1 RRSSASSCC
10 LGEMYKSFTKQSP
23 YTAKHSLAAI
33 IEQESKQ
40 KYAMETMGP
49 PKVELPSPDKF
60 LKKHSKQ
67 FKPPAEPEHF
77 HKPPAPLRTDKPQ
90 IRIQSKK
97 VFSQK
102 TDLVKVTPKPSLIE
116 TKKQL
121 LENSGLI
128 PKYIRKKDYGKVP
141 AYLKRRTEAEQ
152 KAREEREEYE
162 RVVKKLKF
170 LCVFFFLKMLKK
182 KKVHNKYQIP
192 AYLINTGTKKKE
204 KIFLEEKMTQLEKD
218 ISVLEKFKTVYISP
232 ASSLDLL
239 PASDT
244 SSEN

>member
-1 RRSSASSCC
+1 MSYFDPTENVYNNLKEEEKVKKPVR
-10 LGEMYKSFTKQSP
+10 YK
-23 YTAKHSLAAI
+23 AKNRLAAI

-40 KYAMETMGP
+40 KDAMKTMGP

-90 IRIQSKK
+90 IGIQSKK

-102 TDLVKVTPKPSLIE
+102 TDLVPVTPKPSFIE

-128 PKYIRKKDYGKVP
+128 PKYIRKKDYGEVP
-141 AYLKRRTEAEQ
+141 AYLKQRTEAEQ
-152 KAREEREEYE
+152 KAREEYE
-162 RVVKKLKF
+162 RFVKELNTRERLSEEEHQAILKG
-170 LCVFFFLKMLKK
+170 LKK
-182 KKVHNKYQIP
+182 KWDEVYHEYQLLPFVID
-192 AYLINTGTKKKE
+192 TVTKKKE
-204 KIFLEEKMTQLEKD
+204 RIFLEEKMTQLEKD
-218 ISVLEKFKTVYISP
+218 ISVLEKFKTIYIS
-232 ASSLDLL
+232 SS
-239 PASDT
+239 
-244 SSEN
+244 

>member
-1 RRSSASSCC
+1 MSYFDPTENVHSNLKEEEKVKKPVR
-10 LGEMYKSFTKQSP
+10 

-33 IEQESKQ
+33 IESKQ
-40 KYAMETMGP
+40 KYAMKTMGP

-60 LKKHSKQ
+60 LEKPSKQ

-77 HKPPAPLRTDKPQ
+77 HKPPAPLRTDKPH

-102 TDLVKVTPKPSLIE
+102 TDLVKVTPKPSFIE

-121 LENSGLI
+121 LENSDLI
-128 PKYIRKKDYGKVP
+128 PKYIRK
-141 AYLKRRTEAEQ
+141 
-152 KAREEREEYE
+152 
-162 RVVKKLKF
+162 
-170 LCVFFFLKMLKK
+170 KMLKK

-204 KIFLEEKMTQLEKD
+204 KIFLEEKTTQLEKD
-218 ISVLEKFKTVYISP
+218 ISILEKFKTIYISP

>member
-1 RRSSASSCC
+1 MSYFDPTENVYNNLKEEEKVKKPVR
-10 LGEMYKSFTKQSP
+10 YK
-23 YTAKHSLAAI
+23 AKNRLAAI

-40 KYAMETMGP
+40 KDAMKTMGP

-90 IRIQSKK
+90 IGIQSKK

-102 TDLVKVTPKPSLIE
+102 TDLVPVTPKPSFIE

-128 PKYIRKKDYGKVP
+128 PKYIRKKG
-141 AYLKRRTEAEQ
+141 
-152 KAREEREEYE
+152 
-162 RVVKKLKF
+162 
-170 LCVFFFLKMLKK
+170 LKK
-182 KKVHNKYQIP
+182 KWDEVYHEYQLLPFVID
-192 AYLINTGTKKKE
+192 TVTKKKE
-204 KIFLEEKMTQLEKD
+204 RIFLEEKMTQLEKD
-218 ISVLEKFKTVYISP
+218 ISVLEKFKTIYIS
-232 ASSLDLL
+232 SS
-239 PASDT
+239 
-244 SSEN
+244 

>member
-1 RRSSASSCC
+1 
-10 LGEMYKSFTKQSP
+10 
-23 YTAKHSLAAI
+23 
-33 IEQESKQ
+33 
-40 KYAMETMGP
+40 METMGP

-162 RVVKKLKF
+162 RVVKKPNTREGLPEED
-170 LCVFFFLKMLKK
+170 LHAILKMLKK